1 MLFNI
6 LTTNH
11 KYSLLNRDNLRQPIP
26 MQLSR
31 KEKTFSQ
38 FVSAF
43 LKCRL
48 NFEHFQKKMTLI
60 ADLFHKLLIPKSVVK
75 HLPKNCSLRGP
86 FDKQHSK
93 GKTLLKFELHHL

>member
-1 MLFNI
+1 
-6 LTTNH
+6 
-11 KYSLLNRDNLRQPIP
+11 

-48 NFEHFQKKMTLI
+48 SFEHFQKKMTLI